1 MVRRS
6 GGALAVLALSLW
18 AAYCPHASADL
29 GGVPAVGSVPN
40 GQERRHP
47 ESAASAMS
55 GVSPGGGAAGGVT
68 SKRYETH
75 APVLLSAL
83 HAPDSAQ
90 RMMLVDLSALR
101 HHQEPV
107 MGFQAD
113 DYYGASSSAAA
124 SSSASAA
131 DYGDTWEDNSLG
143 ADDRFARRHWGP
155 EEMHNDIGDNN
166 LLLMPFLPENTL
178 GLHYTGFPFIEDAL
192 HLQRQSSREDAFS
205 DYLRALVSSHNR
217 KRSVFLSQSWQPGGG
232 QSPPQ
237 ARRHRQPETRTQQ
250 QQQGAKA
257 TSSASSDRGRNA
269 KIAPPTVSL
278 NRHQPPM
285 PFLFSSKGW
294 HPGGRKRNFFF
305 SGGWGPGGRPL
316 TLRADYF
323 KKKPT
328 TSGSEDS
335 SDNSYNPTSS
345 SSPTVTVTDVR
356 QQRRPCRGS
365 CWHIPHLFG
374 PYW

>member
-1 MVRRS
+1 MVRRRC
-6 GGALAVLALSLW
+6 AIAVLALSLC
-18 AAYCPHASADL
+18 AAYCPHASANL
-29 GGVPAVGSVPN
+29 GGVPAVGTVV
-40 GQERRHP
+40 GGEARRHP
-47 ESAASAMS
+47 VSAATS
-55 GVSPGGGAAGGVT
+55 GAAAPGGT
-68 SKRYETH
+68 NKRYETH
-75 APVLLSAL
+75 TPVLLSAL

-107 MGFQAD
+107 VGFQTD
-113 DYYGASSSAAA
+113 DYYG
-124 SSSASAA
+124 SSSASSGA

-143 ADDRFARRHWGP
+143 ADDRFARRHWP
-155 EEMHNDIGDNN
+155 QEEMHNDIGDNN

-192 HLQRQSSREDAFS
+192 HLQGQSSREDAFS
-205 DYLRALVSSHNR
+205 DFLRALVKSQNG

-237 ARRHRQPETRTQQ
+237 ARRHRQPEVRTQ

-257 TSSASSDRGRNA
+257 PDTRDNRERTA
-269 KIAPPTVSL
+269 KTALPTVHL
-278 NRHQPPM
+278 NRHQPAM
-285 PFLFSSKGW
+285 PFLFSSKSW
-294 HPGGRKRNFFF
+294 HPGGRKRNLFF
-305 SGGWGPGGRPL
+305 SRGWGPGGRPL
-316 TLRADYF
+316 TLRAEYF
-323 KKKPT
+323 KKKP
-328 TSGSEDS
+328 SAAGGEDS
-335 SDNSYNPTSS
+335 SDNEAAAERHAQGYNPDSS

-356 QQRRPCRGS
+356 QQRRPCRGI

>member
-6 GGALAVLALSLW
+6 ALAVLALSLC

-29 GGVPAVGSVPN
+29 PAVGHVTS

-47 ESAASAMS
+47 PADTAS
-55 GVSPGGGAAGGVT
+55 GDTPGGGVSGGAT

-107 MGFQAD
+107 MSFQAD
-113 DYYGASSSAAA
+113 DYYGSSSSSAAA

-143 ADDRFARRHWGP
+143 ADDRFARRHWGH

-178 GLHYTGFPFIEDAL
+178 GMHYTGFPFIEDAL

-205 DYLRALVSSHNR
+205 DYLRALVSSHDR

-237 ARRHRQPETRTQQ
+237 ARRHRQPEARTQ

-257 TSSASSDRGRNA
+257 TSSNNNA
-269 KIAPPTVSL
+269 KIAPPTVRL
-278 NRHQPPM
+278 NRYQQAV

-305 SGGWGPGGRPL
+305 SGGWGPAERPL

-323 KKKPT
+323 KKKPS

-335 SDNSYNPTSS
+335 SDNGYNPTSS

-356 QQRRPCRGS
+356 QQRRPCRGN